1 MRVTVAQL
9 RQIVREELMRL
20 HEGRSNTFMASRMEE
35 VELDEQDQD
44 GDGDE
49 DFDDVR
55 VARFTAS
62 GMSKDKA
69 VARVKKKPLAARSK
83 KKVKP

>member
-1 MRVTVAQL
+1 MGLTESAL
-9 RQIVREELMRL
+9 RRIIRAEISNLL
-20 HEGRSNTFMASRMEE
+20 EGRSNTFMLSRME
-35 VELDEQDQD
+35 EQDQD

-69 VARVKKKPLAARSK
+69 VAKVKKKPLGKKPAK
-83 KKVKP
+83 KK

>member
-9 RQIVREELMRL
+9 RQIVREELIRL

-35 VELDEQDQD
+35 VELDEQDRD

-62 GMSKDKA
+62 GMSKDNA
-69 VARVKKKPLAARSK
+69 VARVKKKPLAAKSK

>member
-1 MRVTVAQL
+1 
-9 RQIVREELMRL
+9 
-20 HEGRSNTFMASRMEE
+20 MASRMEE
-35 VELDEQDQD
+35 SELEEQDKD

-55 VARFTAS
+55 VARFVKG

-69 VARVKKKPLAARSK
+69 VARVKKHPLGK
-83 KKVKP
+83 KGKS

>member
-1 MRVTVAQL
+1 MKITERQL
-9 RQIVREELMRL
+9 RRIIREALLQLSEHDPARD
-20 HEGRSNTFMASRMEE
+20 RDR
-35 VELDEQDQD
+35 D

-62 GMSKDKA
+62 GMPKDKA
-69 VARVKKKPLAARSK
+69 IARVRRKPLGK
-83 KKVKP
+83 K

>member
-1 MRVTVAQL
+1 MRVTVAQI
-9 RQIVREELMRL
+9 RQIVREELIRL

-35 VELDEQDQD
+35 TELDEQDRD

-49 DFDDVR
+49 DFNDVR

-69 VARVKKKPLAARSK
+69 VARVKKKPLGKAGAK
-83 KKVKP
+83 KQK

>member
-1 MRVTVAQL
+1 MGLTESAL
-9 RQIVREELMRL
+9 RRIIRSEISALL
-20 HEGRSNTFMASRMEE
+20 EGRSNTFMLSRME
-35 VELDEQDQD
+35 EQDQD

-69 VARVKKKPLAARSK
+69 VSKVKKKPMGNKEKSK
-83 KKVKP
+83 KQK

>member
-1 MRVTVAQL
+1 MALTESAL
-9 RQIVREELMRL
+9 RRIIRSEISALL
-20 HEGRSNTFMASRMEE
+20 EGRSNTFMLSRME
-35 VELDEQDQD
+35 EQDQD

-55 VARFTAS
+55 VARFKAS

-69 VARVKKKPLAARSK
+69 VDKVKKKPLGRSK
-83 KKVKP
+83 RSK

>member
-1 MRVTVAQL
+1 MALTESAL
-9 RQIVREELMRL
+9 RRIIRSEISALL
-20 HEGRSNTFMASRMEE
+20 EGRSNTFMLSRME
-35 VELDEQDQD
+35 EQDQD

-55 VARFTAS
+55 VARFKAS

-69 VARVKKKPLAARSK
+69 VDKVKKKPLGRSK
-83 KKVKP
+83 RAK

>member
-1 MRVTVAQL
+1 MRVTETQI
-9 RQIVREELMRL
+9 RQIIREELL
-20 HEGRSNTFMASRMEE
+20 SLLEGRSNTFMASRME
-35 VELDEQDQD
+35 EQDQD

-55 VARFTAS
+55 VARFKAS

-69 VARVKKKPLAARSK
+69 ISRVKKKPLGKNQK
-83 KKVKP
+83 KK